1 MKIDHIPILDNFTPI
16 PKKSKECTHCTARSK
31 EELQRLDHLWQIGP
45 LFLGR
50 GGGEREGLIGK
61 DVLNKR
67 KVILSNTLV
76 FIKDLM
82 KEKGISII
90 IENISFRYGA

>member
-45 LFLGR
+45 LFLGK
-50 GGGEREGLIGK
+50 GGEREGLIGK

-67 KVILSNTLV
+67 EVILSNTLV

-82 KEKGISII
+82 KEKGISFI
-90 IENISFRYGA
+90 IENISFRYCA